1 MDGQAT
7 GEDAG
12 MDETLVCFCTCPS
25 PAVAETLAVGLVE
38 TGLAACVNL
47 LPGVRSI
54 YRWQGKVE
62 AADEVMLWAKTSRR
76 HYPALERQLRAAHPY
91 ELPEIIAVS
100 ITTGSDAYLQWIKDS
115 LA

>member
-1 MDGQAT
+1 
-7 GEDAG
+7 

-25 PAVAETLAVGLVE
+25 TAVAETLATGLVE
-38 TGLAACVNL
+38 AGLAACVNL

-62 AADEVMLWAKTSRR
+62 TADEVMLWAKTSRR
-76 HYPALERQLRAAHPY
+76 HYPALERQLREAHPY